1 MTTTN
6 DRNIM
11 QIMILDQGIIQFN
24 AKPRDGIA
32 FLIKNKVI
40 PGDNLEVAKFLATA
54 DKLDKHVLGNFLGK
68 DNDFS
73 VAILNQFASLF
84 HYEGVPFDI
93 ALRAFTNRFA
103 MPGESQMI
111 YRILERF
118 AVYYSKA
125 NPELDKDKA
134 LILSYALIMLNV
146 DLHSTRVKAKM
157 TRDEFVR
164 NTELAL
170 GNAISRDELE
180 QMYYRILSK
189 EFKPDTSAEEI
200 VYSKLAVNPKYSAK
214 GAVQSGEASAQVV
227 EQLKNGAILLKYGRE
242 GTPHPRKVFLSSDGK
257 KLCWI
262 DPKKLEKLEKKQL
275 RKIER
280 ERSNEKRKEV
290 QSARKATSQAAP
302 RVELDE
308 SEEADSSEKIEELE
322 KSVKIDENSVNI
334 DQELV
339 ERKPDGDE
347 PVDPDHEEEKED
359 ADKSVDESNE
369 PMDKIDISQSQ
380 PVEAAPPQI
389 ESAPSP
395 PPAEGSEASLDSPR
409 KKSTGGFKQTLKE
422 LCSSKQP
429 SPPEVISSP
438 LRAGELVTG
447 NNDLDFIRAA
457 FIKVRSRGAVP
468 EESFK
473 REIALEDITGLVVGT
488 GGTSNLRRHFQAF
501 DDVETEQ
508 RCFSI
513 ITDYRT
519 LDLQAPSGVD
529 IQPWLHFF
537 HSVLSAREKRL
548 RALADKNKDI
558 WSFTQKE
565 RASLVRWQEIVPQ
578 WSDHWNCGARVSA
591 GGGYRAS
598 QHPKEELLNHRMF
611 FVNPSGFVLDR
622 GQRLETA
629 VSPQLV
635 ALWLEGIPS
644 SVRPRIWPIATGNNL
659 RIDDSYFQKILAR
672 LMEDRKNL
680 TQNVPPLD
688 LNVSVVVE
696 SLDQSV
702 APSVTESV
710 FYNIAGAPQTP
721 SRAAIPPL
729 GEPSLESSSDSSSFE
744 KQLEREL
751 KSSSMRKFAN
761 RALSWI
767 DARGSREQQAFFK
780 PSVELSEYGRMGPRK
795 NAVGSP
801 IVPFRKN
808 EEESVSEAPNGDSDG
823 TKSQDSWD
831 SHASPMNSGWE
842 NVYEAT
848 KLIVSCFLTQRK
860 DIKYVRGMAV
870 LASMVIFNVGIH
882 DLSRTFTV
890 FANLMHQHY
899 FFDFFTL
906 RWRDMRMRFDLYG
919 KLLRER
925 MPYLDDHFSAIQIT
939 SDLYFNQWL
948 LTGFTRV
955 LPFRTVCRVWD
966 GFLLLGESYLFTAA
980 LALLNYYEHSL
991 MTSGFSGCLEIL
1003 LGHADE
1009 VLFNDKKFFDCV
1021 QLQSVSN
1028 ERFAAWLSAQR
1039 LAEEKTALYDLLL
1052 LM

>member
-1 MTTTN
+1 MAQTT

-40 PGDNLEVAKFLATA
+40 SDDTLEIAKFLATT

-73 VAILNQFASLF
+73 LAILNRFASLF
-84 HYEGVPFDI
+84 HYENVPFDI
-93 ALRAFTNRFA
+93 ALRSFTNRFA

-118 AVYYSKA
+118 AVYYSQS
-125 NPELDKDKA
+125 NPHLDKDKA

-146 DLHSTRVKAKM
+146 DLHSSRVKAKM

-170 GNAISRDELE
+170 GSAISREELE
-180 QMYYRILSK
+180 KMYFRISEK

-200 VYSKLAVNPKYSAK
+200 VYSKLAVNPKYSTK
-214 GAVQSGEASAQVV
+214 GALQAGETSAQVI
-227 EQLKNGAILLKYGRE
+227 EALKNGAILLKYGRE
-242 GTPHPRKVFLSSDGK
+242 GTPHPRKLFLSSDGK
-257 KLCWI
+257 RLCWI
-262 DPKKLEKLEKKQL
+262 DPQKLDKLEKRRLKNTKDISTKKNFFNSCFASGQAV
-275 RKIER
+275 
-280 ERSNEKRKEV
+280 SVANTAEV
-290 QSARKATSQAAP
+290 Q
-302 RVELDE
+302 
-308 SEEADSSEKIEELE
+308 
-322 KSVKIDENSVNI
+322 
-334 DQELV
+334 
-339 ERKPDGDE
+339 
-347 PVDPDHEEEKED
+347 
-359 ADKSVDESNE
+359 
-369 PMDKIDISQSQ
+369 
-380 PVEAAPPQI
+380 APP
-389 ESAPSP
+389 PV
-395 PPAEGSEASLDSPR
+395 
-409 KKSTGGFKQTLKE
+409 K
-422 LCSSKQP
+422 
-429 SPPEVISSP
+429 
-438 LRAGELVTG
+438 AGELVKEG
-447 NNDLDFIRAA
+447 ANDLDFLRAA
-457 FIKVRSRGAVP
+457 FIKIRSSGIVAH
-468 EESFK
+468 ESFR
-473 REIALEDITGLVVGT
+473 REIFLEDITGLVVGT
-488 GGTSNLRRHFQAF
+488 GGTRNLRRHFETVQV
-501 DDVETEQ
+501 DDAETEQ

-519 LDLQAPSGVD
+519 LDLQAPPGVD

-537 HSVLSAREKRL
+537 HSVLSEREKRL

-578 WSDHWNCGARVSA
+578 WADHWNCGARVSA

-598 QHPKEELLNHRMF
+598 QHPKEELLNHKMF

-629 VSPQLV
+629 VSPQIV

-644 SVRPRIWPIATGNNL
+644 SVRPRVWPIAASNAL
-659 RIDDSYFQKILAR
+659 RLDEEYFEKLIDALGAQISDDA
-672 LMEDRKNL
+672 
-680 TQNVPPLD
+680 NVSLVVENPLD
-688 LNVSVVVE
+688 
-696 SLDQSV
+696 Q
-702 APSVTESV
+702 SVTESV
-710 FYNIAGAPQTP
+710 FYNIRTNNSGVVPSTPQARGLP
-721 SRAAIPPL
+721 E
-729 GEPSLESSSDSSSFE
+729 EPATSLAFE
-744 KQLEREL
+744 KELEREL
-751 KSSSMRKFAN
+751 NSSSMRRFAN
-761 RALSWI
+761 RALTWI

-780 PSVELSEYGRMGPRK
+780 PSGELFEMTKKWKRTKRSTL
-795 NAVGSP
+795 GSP
-801 IVPFRKN
+801 Q
-808 EEESVSEAPNGDSDG
+808 VSQVQKSEDPDG
-823 TKSQDSWD
+823 LEDDDTKSEGSWD
-831 SHASPMNSGWE
+831 SNVSPMNSGWE
-842 NVYEAT
+842 NVYLAT
-848 KLIVSCFLTQRK
+848 KLLVSAFLTQRK
-860 DIKYVRGMAV
+860 DIAYVRGMAA

-882 DLSRTFTV
+882 DLARTFSV
-890 FANLMHQHY
+890 YSNLLHQHY
-899 FFDFFTL
+899 FFDFFTM

-925 MPYLDDHFSAIQIT
+925 MPYLDDHFNAIQVT

-955 LPFRTVCRVWD
+955 LPFRTACRVWD
-966 GFLLLGESYLFTAA
+966 GFLLLGESFFFTAA

-1021 QLQSVSN
+1021 HVQSVSN
-1028 ERFAAWLSAQR
+1028 ERFAAWISAQR